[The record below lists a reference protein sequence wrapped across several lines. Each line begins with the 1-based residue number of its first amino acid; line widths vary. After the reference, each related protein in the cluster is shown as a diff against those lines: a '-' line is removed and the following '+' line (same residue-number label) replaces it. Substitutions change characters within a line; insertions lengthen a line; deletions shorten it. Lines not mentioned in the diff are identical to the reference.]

1 MAVYT
6 RAHETG
12 ADLLE
17 RPGRC
22 NGGRRRRRLRFS
34 ETVLAGDLRGDEDG
48 AFWRS
53 APAPMLLLPSGGEVR
68 GHQQII
74 GNSSALT

>member
-34 ETVLAGDLRGDEDG
+34 ETVLAEIRGDDG
-48 AFWRS
+48 ALAIGAS
-53 APAPMLLLPSGGEVR
+53 ADAAVASGGEVR